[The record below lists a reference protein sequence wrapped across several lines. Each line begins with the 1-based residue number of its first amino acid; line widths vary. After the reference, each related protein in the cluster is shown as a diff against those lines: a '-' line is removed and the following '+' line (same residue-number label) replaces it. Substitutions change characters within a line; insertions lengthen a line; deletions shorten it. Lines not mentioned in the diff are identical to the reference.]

1 MADLGNNEVVQV
13 LTECAQAAKKVQLFE
28 EKTAR
33 AFDRGKALRQELK
46 EMKERAKELMEAGDI
61 LSADDVNGFNF
72 RVTTKKFA
80 KSKTLENVSEALQA
94 MGVPEAQTVAQNL
107 FDYFETPE
115 HKVERTTLTI
125 SRVSKRAAEK
135 KSLARALLARANE
148 SVAAV
153 VANEA
158 AGDSGEN
165 GVSESDIIV
174 RAPRRKRARVGQ
186 AEDETA
192 QTAEV
197 QSEHRQPFDV

>member
-94 MGVPEAQTVAQNL
+94 MGVPEAQTVAQHL